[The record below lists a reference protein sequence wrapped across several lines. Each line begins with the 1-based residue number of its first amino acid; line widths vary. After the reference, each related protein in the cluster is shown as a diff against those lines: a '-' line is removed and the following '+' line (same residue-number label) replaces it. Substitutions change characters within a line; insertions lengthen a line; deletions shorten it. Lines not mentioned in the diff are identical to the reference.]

1 MSRSSFV
8 VGKNQVSV
16 TRPSIFL
23 FLFLFVLQNAFIIHL
38 SVDFA
43 NISVYIVSFKTYLN
57 LILSHFIFGNKWTE
71 RRTDVRTDGRT
82 VSECMF
88 IWGCLNFAS
97 EVFGLMKYFMCS
109 FIRLQ
114 VKIVWLFVPQLT
126 PLPDEFARTT
136 GNCFPVSGQNLRKQP
151 SYTELLASP
160 ASSCSP
166 STQVKCRMNISVHIS
181 FKQWHFYW
189 VTHIHFNLNW
199 TRFFSVKVFECL
211 TIWEKQ

>member
-23 FLFLFVLQNAFIIHL
+23 FLFFLQNAFIIHL
-38 SVDFA
+38 SVDVA

-57 LILSHFIFGNKWTE
+57 LILSHFIFGNKWT
-71 RRTDVRTDGRT
+71 DLRTDGQTDSQWMYVYLGMFEFCVWGFRT
-82 VSECMF
+82 DEVFYVF
-88 IWGCLNFAS
+88 IHRFAS
-97 EVFGLMKYFMCS
+97 KNCLVVCAT
-109 FIRLQ
+109 INT
-114 VKIVWLFVPQLT
+114 T
-126 PLPDEFARTT
+126 PRRICTYNK
-136 GNCFPVSGQNLRKQP
+136 NCFPVSGQNLQTQP

-166 STQVKCRMNISVHIS
+166 STQVKCRMNIYVHIS